1 MSTAGLDVF
10 DRTIQ
15 ETNQWLNT
23 ITEEL
28 GQGDSQL
35 AYSGLRATLHALRDR
50 IPTDVAAEFGA
61 QLPMLVRGFY
71 YEGYVPSQTPIKDR
85 TKEEFLER
93 IAELYHNK
101 DVDLE
106 KLAAAV
112 FSTVNKFVSKGSAEK
127 TRDMLNERVRELWP
141 APS

>member
-1 MSTAGLDVF
+1 MSTTGLTVF
-10 DRTIQ
+10 DTTIQ
-15 ETNQWLNT
+15 ETNQWLNA
-23 ITEEL
+23 IVEEL

-71 YEGYVPSQTPIKDR
+71 YEGYVPSHAPIKDR
-85 TKEEFLER
+85 RKEEFLER
-93 IAELYHNK
+93 IAEMYHNK
-101 DVDLE
+101 DIDLE
-106 KLAAAV
+106 KLAMAV
-112 FSTVNKFVSKGSAEK
+112 FSTVNRFVSKGSAEK

-141 APS
+141 SP